1 MLCVVNLTKIK
12 KKKGLLSEV
21 ILNYE
26 VSSSSSISFTTFCC
40 FWLFQPI
47 SNSVFNVISVQL
59 FTFIATHTHTHTHI
73 IQPSYSWCNYEI
85 TTTNNTLSNQST
97 SILIIASLF
106 YLFLRSVEVDTLPT
120 SSKDICSNEIIN
132 KPKLNNHSPRKT

>member
-1 MLCVVNLTKIK
+1 MKFLLLLPLALQPFVVFGFFNQFRIPCSMSF
-12 KKKGLLSEV
+12 LSS
-21 ILNYE
+21 YSH
-26 VSSSSSISFTTFCC
+26 SS
-40 FWLFQPI
+40 P
-47 SNSVFNVISVQL
+47 
-59 FTFIATHTHTHTHI
+59 HTHTHTHI